1 MSDRVPRALPA
12 LELRNASLKAELRTK
27 DSQPTELTA
36 EQAHAL
42 SAEVFAEAMDVPP
55 KLEPKAVAACCGV
68 SVSMVYRWRSTDHRE
83 RPSYS
88 QLLRLGPDFALR
100 MNRIES
106 RRFGHVRKALA
117 NLMDAAGDLAVA
129 VGE

>member
-1 MSDRVPRALPA
+1 MNERVPRTLPA
-12 LELRNASLKAELRTK
+12 LELRNASLKVDLRTK
-27 DSQPTELTA
+27 DSQPVELSA

-42 SAEVFAEAMDVPP
+42 SAEVFAEAMDIVP
-55 KLEPKAVAACCGV
+55 KIEPKVAAALCGV
-68 SVSMVYRWRSTDHRE
+68 SVSMVYRWRSTEHRE

-88 QLLRLGPDFALR
+88 QLLRLGPEFALR

-106 RRFGHVRKALA
+106 RRFGHVRRALM
-117 NLMDAAGDLAVA
+117 NLMDAAGDLAMA